1 MTQRAA
7 WLALLAWVAALIL
20 PMAAFA
26 QYANL
31 SVEPIDISALARMLR
46 EETGAE
52 PADWEAFE
60 RVHVDYVARHA
71 ALVERSCK
79 AIKASE
85 GDMERQRGPSIE
97 LQLAQQE
104 LDGALFTAIAAL
116 MPMDAAEGIERVRV
130 RRELAVVA
138 RTSGWLGQ
146 LSALDAAGSLQRVL
160 RDDPQRWAGLKPEID
175 RHRRAR
181 RDLLRRLMR
190 TIGEALE
197 CSSRSSAE
205 QGAIWAE
212 YRGLMER
219 IERVVREA
227 EQQAGPSNAVPDDA
241 LAHADGSGARDAS
254 TPAEP
259 VDPASFVNELQQEQ
273 QAVLRRVAA
282 IHNACWQSMATATAS
297 VIDHDVAL
305 YASLATQLTP
315 LQRMAWRRS
324 VGAALGVP
332 VDRGFGVEQLAVGL
346 LRAPGVD
353 EPLRQRVLA
362 ALAQWAE
369 QDGASLDVLLR
380 SQGERMSEQFLML
393 QWEDVEPPAA
403 KEFSERSTERDQRA
417 MRARDAMQAMVV
429 AQIGEEAAGT
439 GIAAIEQPSAEG
451 QKAELL
457 LGDDPEAPE
466 VDEPAT
472 DAADPLGLASRAR
485 PTLPLLDRFIEAC
498 MIPDAQAESMRALLA
513 SHESIVS
520 AIAEGELAAVRG
532 QEQVELMER
541 VRTMTLGDAMAA
553 VDEYVANARAV
564 EAKIHDADAAFWTAL
579 GEFAGEAAPDF
590 APAMRVSAGLSTSD
604 HDWAVVTSPLPGDPV
619 RVALGCAADDGQLR
633 STLAAAAAAAA
644 ADAASRADLSDVQTS
659 MGLDWLR
666 GSLLW
671 RTRADVSDDERA
683 AFGEAGR
690 VRTAEQMERLGRAM
704 ERRDAL
710 RSSLALEI
718 GRIVGAKD
726 PWPFRRALAAQA
738 APNGFRDRQRI
749 LPVLDALLADTGLPG
764 GVRADVLGLKD
775 DLEPELRRV
784 EERLIESMDALVG
797 SRLKSEEW
805 IDRTARTHET
815 LWIWWQR
822 DEIERRCAERLRRVV
837 PESLLPDS
845 TLRPIREVERGR
857 YGV

>member
-1 MTQRAA
+1 MKPRAA

-20 PMAAFA
+20 PTAASA

-60 RVHVDYVARHA
+60 RVHVEYVARHA

-85 GDMERQRGPSIE
+85 GDMEHQRGPSIE

-104 LDGALFTAIAAL
+104 LDGALFAAIAAL
-116 MPMDAAEGIERVRV
+116 MPMEAADGIERVRV

-138 RTSGWLGQ
+138 RSSGWLGQ

-205 QGAIWAE
+205 QEAIWAE

-227 EQQAGPSNAVPDDA
+227 EQQAGSSNVVPDDA
-241 LAHADGSGARDAS
+241 PAHADGSGARDAS

-259 VDPASFVNELQQEQ
+259 VDPAGFVNELQQEQ

-315 LQRMAWRRS
+315 QQRMAWRRS

-369 QDGASLDVLLR
+369 QDGASLDALLR
-380 SQGERMSEQFLML
+380 SQGERMSESFLML

-417 MRARDAMQAMVV
+417 VRARDAMQAMVV

-439 GIAAIEQPSAEG
+439 GIAAVEQPSAEG

-466 VDEPAT
+466 VDDPAI

-485 PTLPLLDRFIEAC
+485 PTLALLDRFIEAC
-498 MIPDAQAESMRALLA
+498 MIPNAQAESMRALLA

-541 VRTMTLGDAMAA
+541 VKTMTLGEAMAA
-553 VDEYVANARAV
+553 VETYAAHARAA
-564 EAKIHDADAAFWTAL
+564 EARILDADDAFWTAL
-579 GEFAGEAAPDF
+579 GELAGEASPDF
-590 APAMRVSAGLSTSD
+590 ALAMQVSAGLAPTD
-604 HDWAVVTSPLPGDPV
+604 LEWAVVTNPLPADPV
-619 RVALGCAADDGQLR
+619 RVALGCAADDGLR
-633 STLAAAAAAAA
+633 RSVLAAAAAAAA
-644 ADAASRADLSDVQTS
+644 SEAASRSDLGDVQAS
-659 MGLDWLR
+659 MSCDWLR

-671 RTRADVSDDERA
+671 RTRADVSDEERA
-683 AFGEAGR
+683 SFGEASR
-690 VRTAEQMERLGRAM
+690 ARQVELMDRYRTAM

-710 RSSLALEI
+710 RASLALEV

-726 PWPFRRALAAQA
+726 FWPFRRALAAQA
-738 APNGFRDRQRI
+738 APNGFRERHRI
-749 LPVLDALLADTGLPG
+749 MPVLDALLARADLPG
-764 GVRADVLGLKD
+764 GVRADVLSLRD
-775 DLEPELRRV
+775 DLEPELKRA
-784 EERLIESMDALVG
+784 EERLIESLEALV
-797 SRLKSEEW
+797 SNRLKAEDW
-805 IDRTARTHET
+805 VDRSARAHAT
-815 LWIWWQR
+815 LWVWWLR
-822 DEIERRCAERLRRVV
+822 DEVERRCAERLRRAA

-845 TLRPIREVERGR
+845 ALRPIREVERGR

>member
-1 MTQRAA
+1 
-7 WLALLAWVAALIL
+7 
-20 PMAAFA
+20 
-26 QYANL
+26 
-31 SVEPIDISALARMLR
+31 
-46 EETGAE
+46 
-52 PADWEAFE
+52 
-60 RVHVDYVARHA
+60 
-71 ALVERSCK
+71 
-79 AIKASE
+79 
-85 GDMERQRGPSIE
+85 
-97 LQLAQQE
+97 
-104 LDGALFTAIAAL
+104 
-116 MPMDAAEGIERVRV
+116 
-130 RRELAVVA
+130 
-138 RTSGWLGQ
+138 
-146 LSALDAAGSLQRVL
+146 
-160 RDDPQRWAGLKPEID
+160 
-175 RHRRAR
+175 
-181 RDLLRRLMR
+181 
-190 TIGEALE
+190 
-197 CSSRSSAE
+197 
-205 QGAIWAE
+205 
-212 YRGLMER
+212 
-219 IERVVREA
+219 
-227 EQQAGPSNAVPDDA
+227 
-241 LAHADGSGARDAS
+241 
-254 TPAEP
+254 
-259 VDPASFVNELQQEQ
+259 
-273 QAVLRRVAA
+273 
-282 IHNACWQSMATATAS
+282 
-297 VIDHDVAL
+297 
-305 YASLATQLTP
+305 
-315 LQRMAWRRS
+315 
-324 VGAALGVP
+324 
-332 VDRGFGVEQLAVGL
+332 
-346 LRAPGVD
+346 
-353 EPLRQRVLA
+353 
-362 ALAQWAE
+362 
-369 QDGASLDVLLR
+369 
-380 SQGERMSEQFLML
+380 ML

-590 APAMRVSAGLSTSD
+590 APAMRVSAGLAPID
-604 HDWAVVTSPLPGDPV
+604 YEWAVVVSPLPGDPV
-619 RVALGCAADDGQLR
+619 RVALRCVAGGEQLR
-633 STLAAAAAAAA
+633 AVLAAAAAAEASEAA
-644 ADAASRADLSDVQTS
+644 VRSEVREVQSS
-659 MGLDWLR
+659 MGWDWMR

-671 RTRADVSDDERA
+671 RTRGDVSDEERA
-683 AFGEAGR
+683 ALGEASR
-690 VRTAEQMERLGRAM
+690 ARQVELIERHQRAQ
-704 ERRDAL
+704 ERRDGL
-710 RSSLALEI
+710 RASLARDLA
-718 GRIVGAKD
+718 GVVASKD
-726 PWPFRRALAAQA
+726 AWPFRRALAAQA

-775 DLEPELRRV
+775 DLEPELRRA

-822 DEIERRCAERLRRVV
+822 DEVERRCAERLRRVV